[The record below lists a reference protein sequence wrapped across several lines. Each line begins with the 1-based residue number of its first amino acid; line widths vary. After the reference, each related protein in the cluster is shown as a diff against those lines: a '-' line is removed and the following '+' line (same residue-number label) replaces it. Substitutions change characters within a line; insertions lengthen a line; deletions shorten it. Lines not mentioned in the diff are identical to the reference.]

1 MVDEKTRRLG
11 IAWVTWVG
19 IRGAAEEMGVSEE
32 TIKEWCADV
41 APPSERDQK
50 LNGNRGHQP
59 QVDQQPHEAPAPE
72 AKPDRRVKYTPEQ
85 KAAALV
91 MIAEI
96 GVTKTARQTGISIG
110 SLNKWRQ
117 ESIS

>member
-19 IRGAAEEMGVSEE
+19 IRGAAEEMGVSED
-32 TIKEWCADV
+32 TIKEWCVKA
-41 APPSERDQK
+41 ASPSERDQK

-59 QVDQQPHEAPAPE
+59 QVDQKPYEALAPE

-85 KAAALV
+85 KTAALA
-91 MIAEI
+91 MITEI
-96 GVTKTARQTGISIG
+96 GVTRTARQTGISIG

-117 ESIS
+117 ESKS